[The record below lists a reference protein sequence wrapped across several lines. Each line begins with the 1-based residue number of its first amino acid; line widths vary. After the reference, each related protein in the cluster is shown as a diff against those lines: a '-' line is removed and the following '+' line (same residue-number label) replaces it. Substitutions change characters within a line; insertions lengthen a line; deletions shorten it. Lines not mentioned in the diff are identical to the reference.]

1 MATKKI
7 NKAVD
12 QVEKKET
19 KFTKEQLLASRRFR
33 GKKDL
38 LVALL
43 KDNKLYTVNDVDEL
57 VEKYNKTEVK

>member
-7 NKAVD
+7 NKVEE

-19 KFTKEQLLASRRFR
+19 KFTKEQLLASQKFR

-43 KDNKLYTVNDVDEL
+43 KDQKLYTPSEVDEL
-57 VEKYNKTEVK
+57 IEKYEKTEVK